1 MKDLRASI
9 ALFMTQTPAE
19 LVTGFLITAVAIGTL
34 AGLWIIS
41 PN

>member
-9 ALFMTQTPAE
+9 ALFMSQPTTD
-19 LVTGFLITAVAIGTL
+19 LVFGFLITAVAIGTL
-34 AGLWIIS
+34 AGLLIVI